1 MTFVASTKPV
11 KRKNKKTVVEELMA
25 SQLHDAGLA
34 PFQQNAYFIRGRK
47 FQADFWWPE
56 KRIALEVDGGVW
68 MPRSGHTSGAGYT
81 SDRERDVE
89 ALLQGIITVRYTSD
103 QVRNGYAISTFKRI
117 FDLRGPQAH
126 DP

>member
-1 MTFVASTKPV
+1 MTFVAST
-11 KRKNKKTVVEELMA
+11 KRKNKKTVVEDLMDA
-25 SQLHDAGLA
+25 QLQGAGLGGY
-34 PFQQNAYFIRGRK
+34 QRNCYFIRGRK

-56 KRIALEVDGGVW
+56 KRLALEVDGGVF
-68 MPRSGHTSGAGYT
+68 MPRSGHTSGLGYT

-103 QVRNGYAISTFKRI
+103 QVRNGYAIETFKRI
-117 FDLRGPQAH
+117 FLARKVPV